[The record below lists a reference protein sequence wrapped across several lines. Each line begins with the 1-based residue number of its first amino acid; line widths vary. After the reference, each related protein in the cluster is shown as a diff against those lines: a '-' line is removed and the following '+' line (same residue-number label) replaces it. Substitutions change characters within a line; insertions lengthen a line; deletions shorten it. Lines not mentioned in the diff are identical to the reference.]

1 MQPVQRILVATD
13 LSVLSAAA
21 MRAALDQ
28 ARSWGAELRVLHVA
42 ASRQAQP
49 KAADA
54 LLDFVAELGGEAHI
68 VPLVRVGSAA
78 EEIVRCAE
86 EDDAQLI
93 VVGRHGHTGITGLLL
108 GSVAERVARTS
119 SRPVLLVP
127 PETET
132 HGMMGMNMGPPPRA
146 SRFHCLRC
154 GVPSEYQFCAACRAQ
169 LRMFDV
175 PAGGR
180 PLEAPAA
187 GTLSAER
194 IEALLERS
202 AFGRLGCHAQ
212 GRTYVVP
219 MSYAYEGGI
228 LYLRS
233 AEGTKVRMMRENPD
247 VCFQVD
253 RIQNLADWE
262 SVIVFGL
269 FHEITGTGAVK
280 AMQRIHD
287 RLVSLAAE
295 DDVWLR
301 PSTAPADDS
310 LGHRAHAGG
319 RGAVVGC
326 IKPVEKTGRYQM
338 R

>member
-13 LSVLSAAA
+13 LSELSAAA
-21 MRAALDQ
+21 VRVALGQ
-28 ARSWGAELRVLHVA
+28 ARSWDAELRVLYVA
-42 ASRQAQP
+42 ASAQAQP
-49 KAADA
+49 KVADA
-54 LLDFVAELGGEAHI
+54 LLAFVAELGGGVHI
-68 VPLVRVGSAA
+68 VPMIRVGSAA

-93 VVGRHGHTGITGLLL
+93 VMGRHGHSGTTGVLL

-119 SRPVLLVP
+119 SRPVLIVP
-127 PETET
+127 PETDT
-132 HGMMGMNMGPPPRA
+132 RGTGTIMGPPPRA
-146 SRFHCLRC
+146 SRHRCLRC
-154 GVPSEYQFCAACRAQ
+154 GAPSEYQFCVACRIH
-169 LRMFDV
+169 LRMFDA
-175 PAGGR
+175 PAGGW
-180 PLEAPAA
+180 PPEAPAV
-187 GTLSAER
+187 GVLSEER

-202 AFGRLGCHAQ
+202 ALGRLGCHAQ

-219 MSYAYEGGI
+219 MSYACEGGV

-233 AEGTKVRMMRENPD
+233 AEGTKVQMMRENPD

-253 RIQNLADWE
+253 RIQSLADWE
-262 SVIVFGL
+262 SVIVFGHFREL
-269 FHEITGTGAVK
+269 KGTEAVR

-301 PSTAPADDS
+301 PSEALADDS
-310 LGHRAHAGG
+310 LGHRAYEGG